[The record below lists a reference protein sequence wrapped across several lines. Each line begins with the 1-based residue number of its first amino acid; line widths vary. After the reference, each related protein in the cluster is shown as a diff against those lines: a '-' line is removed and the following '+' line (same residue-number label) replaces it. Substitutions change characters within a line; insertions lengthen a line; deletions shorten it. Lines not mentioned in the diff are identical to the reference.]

1 MILKFEGVDSIEQAE
16 LLAGLEVQIPT
27 EERAEL
33 DQDTFYV
40 SDLTGCAVVAGEREA
55 GIVADVQFGAGE
67 APLLIVREGEREH
80 MVPFAGAYVVE
91 VDTSAKRIVMNLPE
105 GMLELDAP
113 LSAEEKRIQ
122 HRKAKD

>member
-40 SDLTGCAVVAGEREA
+40 SDLTGCTVVAGEREA
-55 GIVADVQFGAGE
+55 GVVADVQFGAGE